1 MQKRKDSDF
10 PFCPHGVPLE
20 DVLFLMDHFMVSWK
34 TTGEI
39 IVVER
44 SKIECQESENQKQLF
59 LQKRQA

>member
-20 DVLFLMDHFMVSWK
+20 DTFFLMERSMVLWK

-39 IVVER
+39 TVVER
-44 SKIECQESENQKQLF
+44 TNECQESENQKLPSR
-59 LQKRQA
+59 QKRRA